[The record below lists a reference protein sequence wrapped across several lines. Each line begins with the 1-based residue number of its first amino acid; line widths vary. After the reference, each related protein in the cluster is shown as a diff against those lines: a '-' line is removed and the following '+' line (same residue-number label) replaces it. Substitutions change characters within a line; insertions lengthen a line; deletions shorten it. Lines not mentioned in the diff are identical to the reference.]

1 MIYQYSSEP
10 VLIQQVLFRFKA
22 IKENYLGTLA
32 IKKLRPMHAAAERW
46 NLNVVYSDLKGLKL
60 KIGYDTK
67 ELHKWL
73 MSGI

>member
-1 MIYQYSSEP
+1 M
-10 VLIQQVLFRFKA
+10 R
-22 IKENYLGTLA
+22 
-32 IKKLRPMHAAAERW
+32 AAAERW